1 MASIKRNLLWT
12 AGLMTAGYFLNNWVK
27 KTLRRFDYKNKV
39 ILITGGSRG
48 LGLVLA
54 RELARRG
61 AHLALLA
68 RDQAELDNAKND
80 ILRLYPECEVH
91 LVPCDV
97 KDASQITWAIK
108 KVLIHFG
115 TLDMLINNAGIITVM
130 PYENAEEKDFKE
142 SMDTHFWA
150 PFHMTE
156 AVLPHFKT
164 NGGGR
169 IVNISSIGG
178 KIAVPHLA
186 PYSASKFALVGYSD
200 AIQAELAKDKIYVTT
215 VCPGLMRTGSIGH
228 AEMKGQESLEYSW
241 FAIASSLP
249 FLSVAAENAARQI
262 CDAAAHGQAELVI
275 SLPAKIAVKLRAL
288 APEIFSDLTQIAS
301 RLLPN
306 ATEQTRS
313 AKLGMNSHSFVAPSI
328 VTKAAEKAA
337 ERNNEGR
344 I

>member
-1 MASIKRNLLWT
+1 MTSLKRNFFWT
-12 AGLMTAGYFLNNWVK
+12 AGILTAGYLLNNWVK
-27 KTLRRFDYKNKV
+27 NTLRRFDYKNKV
-39 ILITGGSRG
+39 VLVTGGSRG

-54 RELARRG
+54 RELASRG

-68 RDQAELDNAKND
+68 RDQDELDIAKGD
-80 ILRLYPECEVH
+80 IQSSYPECEVH
-91 LVPCDV
+91 LIPCDL
-97 KDASQITWAIK
+97 KDSSQISWAIK
-108 KVLIHFG
+108 KALIHFR
-115 TLDMLINNAGIITVM
+115 TIDMLINNAGIITVM
-130 PYENAEEKDFKE
+130 PYENAEEKDFQE

-150 PFHMTE
+150 PFHLTQSL
-156 AVLPHFKT
+156 LPHFKA
-164 NGGGR
+164 NRGGR

-249 FLSVAAENAARQI
+249 VLSVAAETAARQI
-262 CDAAAHGQAELVI
+262 CDAAARGQAELII
-275 SLPAKIAVKLRAL
+275 SLPAKLAVVLRAL
-288 APEIFSDLTQIAS
+288 TPEIFSDLTQVAS
-301 RLLPN
+301 GLLPSP
-306 ATEQTRS
+306 TVETRS
-313 AKLGMNSHSFVAPSI
+313 KRLGMHSHSVVAPSI
-328 VTKAAEKAA
+328 VTKSAEKAA